1 MANFSLS
8 DAQRQLAQDASAF
21 ARQELSPAREKY
33 KSLST
38 QRDRFLAIKPFYE
51 ATVKAGYLKAFV
63 PAPDGGTG
71 GSFLDM
77 SLIVEEFYTVDSSVN
92 VALVG
97 TALGLMPLILGGSE
111 EQKKRFL
118 KPFISGTG
126 DYIASLAHSE
136 PGGTA
141 NYLEKGGQ
149 GFGVTARKE
158 GDYYIVNGEKL
169 WTTNSGGWDHKG
181 AELTC
186 LCVRDSED
194 GGPEKAENNPRDN
207 IMILLVTRDIIAQND
222 PEAYTILDEPELMG
236 HTGASGPHTRYTNFR
251 VPADHML
258 CAKGDAT
265 VSIIEMAFS
274 FTAAL
279 VGAMACGIMRT
290 AFEAALKFAKEDNRG
305 GSVPIIQRQSVADL
319 LINCKIKTDTSRLL
333 VRNALDA
340 FDKGRGDAISRLEAC
355 LQAKIYSGEAAVQ
368 AVWEV
373 MQAVGMR
380 SYLEGTG
387 FGRLLN
393 DATVLSLFDGGNVGV
408 RRRQY
413 ERLLQSPDYSGWN
426 ASF

>member
-1 MANFSLS
+1 MANFSLN
-8 DAQRQLAQDASAF
+8 DTQLQLAQDAAAF
-21 ARQELSPAREKY
+21 AQKELSPAQDRY

-38 QRDRFLAIKPFYE
+38 QRGRFLATKAFYE

-63 PAPDGGTG
+63 PAGDGGTA

-77 SLIVEEFYTVDSSVN
+77 SLIVEEFYTVDASVN
-92 VALVG
+92 VTLVG
-97 TALGLMPLILGGSE
+97 TALGLMPLILGGTE

-118 KPFISGTG
+118 KPFISGNG
-126 DYIASLAHSE
+126 DYLASLAHSE

-149 GFGVTARKE
+149 GMGVTAKRQ

-169 WTTNSGGWDHKG
+169 WTTNSAGWDGKG

-186 LCVRDSED
+186 LCVRYSDD
-194 GGPEKAENNPRDN
+194 GGPEKANVDPREN
-207 IMILLVTRDIIAQND
+207 IMILLITREIIAQNV
-222 PEAYTILDEPELMG
+222 PEAYNVLDEPELMG
-236 HTGASGPHTRYTNFR
+236 HISASGPHTRFTNFR
-251 VPADHML
+251 VPADHLL
-258 CAKGDAT
+258 CEKGAAT

-319 LINCKIKTDTSRLL
+319 LINCKIKVDTSRLL
-333 VRNALDA
+333 VRSALDA
-340 FDKGRGDAISRLEAC
+340 FDKGRGDATSRLEAC
-355 LQAKIYSGEAAVQ
+355 LQAKIYGGEAAVQ

-380 SYLEGTG
+380 SYREDTG
-387 FGRLLN
+387 YGRLLK

-413 ERLLQSPDYSGWN
+413 EKLLQSPNYSCLK
-426 ASF
+426 ARL